1 MTAAQRDGLRQ
12 TETVKPVAITAAQRA
27 TALARY
33 YDLDVMDVDYDATLY
48 QEFAQTAGG
57 PVLEMAVGSGRLA
70 IPLALGGYEVI
81 GIDNDSAMIER
92 ARSRWD
98 AVRGSIEAQRFQV
111 VESDFRSFGSETRFG
126 LVFIAIN
133 TFLLLEGDD
142 AKIALLRTMQQHLRD
157 GGIAVAEMT
166 IPDEDELES
175 YDGRLQ
181 LEWLRID
188 PETGDEV
195 TKAMAARHDVDADT
209 VELIQIFESTP
220 SHGGVLSRVIKTDKL
235 HLISADRLVE
245 LAQEAGFG
253 EVRLLWDHLATPYGA
268 ASHRA
273 ILVARKV

>member
-1 MTAAQRDGLRQ
+1 MTAATSGWLRQ
-12 TETVKPVAITAAQRA
+12 TETVKPIGSTAAQRA
-27 TALARY
+27 AALARY
-33 YDLDVMDVDYDATLY
+33 YDLDVIDVDYDAELY

-81 GIDNDSAMIER
+81 GIDNDSAMVER

-111 VESDFRSFGSETRFG
+111 VESDFRSFRSEMRFG

-142 AKIALLRTMQQHLRD
+142 AKLALLRTMRQHLRD
-157 GGIAVAEMT
+157 GGIAIAEMS

-181 LEWLRID
+181 LEWLRTD
-188 PETGDEV
+188 RETGDEV
-195 TKAMAARHDVDADT
+195 TKSMAARHDDDADT
-209 VELIQIFESTP
+209 VELIQIYESTP
-220 SHGGVLSRVIKTDKL
+220 RHGGVLSRVVKTDLL

-245 LAQEAGFG
+245 LAREAGFG
-253 EVRLLWDHLATPYGA
+253 EVRLLWDHLATPSGA

-273 ILVARKV
+273 VLVARKV